1 MSRSSSPSTDRP
13 CGPLAAGSIAPPA
26 LGRVLGQ
33 QQHQAAVADGRA
45 QRRHPDR
52 EARGPA
58 VEAAGRYL
66 DLALADLT
74 AAADLANQRKQFPDD
89 QVVPLDQAERAGG

>member
-1 MSRSSSPSTDRP
+1 V
-13 CGPLAAGSIAPPA
+13 AGVGHEVPADFLDPPA
-26 LGRVLGQ
+26 LRLVLGQ
-33 QQHQAAVADGRA
+33 QQHQAAIADSGA

-74 AAADLANQRKQFPDD
+74 VPADLANQREQFTHD
-89 QVVPLDQAERAGG
+89 QVIALDQPERTGR